1 MIVWIVL
8 IFLEQKIDL
17 PFMKKHVEINEWS
30 KKNELLT
37 FNQYMKLDKMSYIT
51 YAADIESLI
60 KKVDG

>member
-1 MIVWIVL
+1 
-8 IFLEQKIDL
+8 
-17 PFMKKHVEINEWS
+17 MKKHVEINEWS